1 MGSTRTSITV
11 LAGALIVASAGQALG
26 ASPARAV
33 GCPVTTDRWQAV
45 DLGVV
50 GDARAINDQGQIAGW
65 TRNAAGRSQAILW
78 DDGDVIDLGTLGGPT
93 SSASAIDEDGRVT
106 GSSYTAGEKG
116 HAFLWQNGIMED
128 LGNFHALTF
137 PKDVSQ
143 GVVVGEF
150 VGSRPDGTR
159 RTQAFVVRNGV
170 KTDLNV
176 IAGSAASDINETG
189 QIAGTHRRTDTVGLP
204 ANQQTQRAFLWEN
217 GTVTE
222 LGTLGGIWSETS
234 GLNNLGQVVG
244 QSALGA
250 DGVLQA
256 GFVWSSGT
264 GMRRIEDGGGL
275 ARPTAINDEGVIV
288 GTHTCDAAGG
298 TAYPA
303 VWTDPAQAPVRL
315 PDPPGGSANAAT
327 AVNAKGEI
335 VGSAVYPGNQQR
347 AVLWRPAGA
356 GDGG

>member
-1 MGSTRTSITV
+1 M
-11 LAGALIVASAGQALG
+11 ASAGQALG
-26 ASPARAV
+26 ARPARAV
-33 GCPVTTDRWQAV
+33 GCP
-45 DLGVV
+45 
-50 GDARAINDQGQIAGW
+50 
-65 TRNAAGRSQAILW
+65 
-78 DDGDVIDLGTLGGPT
+78 T
-93 SSASAIDEDGRVT
+93 SSASAIGEDGRVT
-106 GSSYTAGEKG
+106 GSSYKAGEKG

-143 GVVVGEF
+143 GVVVGDF

-159 RTQAFVVRNGV
+159 RTQAFVVRNG
-170 KTDLNV
+170 
-176 IAGSAASDINETG
+176 
-189 QIAGTHRRTDTVGLP
+189 
-204 ANQQTQRAFLWEN
+204 
-217 GTVTE
+217 E

-347 AVLWRPAGA
+347 AVLWRPAGV